1 MTRRNVSSQAA
12 KATGIYMLQ
21 RKQLFCFS
29 IVQEV
34 RELHLPPANSV
45 YYRKGGAYL
54 ALV

>member
-12 KATGIYMLQ
+12 KATGIYMIQ
-21 RKQLFCFS
+21 RKQLFFF
-29 IVQEV
+29 IVLGV
-34 RELHLPPANSV
+34 RELHLPTVNRV